1 MLKFIKVNGINGKT
15 FYINV
20 HQIIDF
26 SPRLDNDMHFV
37 EKGTENKKGSVI
49 NLRNNQFP
57 LHVVEMP
64 EEIMELIGEAR
75 LA

>member
-1 MLKFIKVNGINGKT
+1 MH
-15 FYINV
+15 YI
-20 HQIIDF
+20 
-26 SPRLDNDMHFV
+26 

-64 EEIMELIGEAR
+64 EEIMNLIGER
-75 LA
+75 G